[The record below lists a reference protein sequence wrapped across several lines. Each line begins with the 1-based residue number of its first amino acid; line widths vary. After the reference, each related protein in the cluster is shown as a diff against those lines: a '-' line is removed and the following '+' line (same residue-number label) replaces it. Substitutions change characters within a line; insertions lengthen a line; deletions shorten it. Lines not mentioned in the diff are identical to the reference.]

1 MEISIKSFKLKIKF
15 SFILILCTA
24 LVFGADN
31 ALWFLLF
38 SVFHECGH
46 IFALYLF
53 GAKIEC
59 LTLSCCGAAL
69 KYENRISPWQE
80 AFVALAG
87 PVVNLVLFTVLKD
100 DINLLLFILNMLP
113 IYPLDGGRALKIFL
127 PRTQPVLGF
136 AFLVLL
142 TICSAYILIEF
153 KIFGLF
159 AVCIYLWMVNL
170 RLI

>member
-1 MEISIKSFKLKIKF
+1 M
-15 SFILILCTA
+15 
-24 LVFGADN
+24 DN
-31 ALWFLLF
+31 RNEVVTMGGNPVTLLGKG
-38 SVFHECGH
+38 VKVGDKG
-46 IFALYLF
+46 LD
-53 GAKIEC
+53 
-59 LTLSCCGAAL
+59 
-69 KYENRISPWQE
+69 
-80 AFVALAG
+80 
-87 PVVNLVLFTVLKD
+87 FTVLKD

>member
-1 MEISIKSFKLKIKF
+1 MEISIKSYKLKIKF

-31 ALWFLLF
+31 ALCFLLF

-87 PVVNLVLFTVLKD
+87 PAVNLV
-100 DINLLLFILNMLP
+100 LFILNMLP

-142 TICSAYILIEF
+142 TICSVYILIEF

>member
-46 IFALYLF
+46 ISALYLF

-80 AFVALAG
+80 AFVAFAG

-100 DINLLLFILNMLP
+100 DVNLLLFILNMLP

-127 PRTQPVLGF
+127 PRTQPALGF
-136 AFLVLL
+136 AFLALL
-142 TICSAYILIEF
+142 TICSVYILIEF

-159 AVCIYLWMVNL
+159 VVCVYLWIVNL